1 MKRDIIGDIFL
12 GGVLLSL
19 LFIFSFPVYFEW
31 NGVVARPIELNERLM
46 GVCYLMAWILVA
58 VWACWKKKVWVVVG
72 AASFG
77 LLAYLPKW
85 FLPMVDEK
93 ILKEGSSM
101 VDSFLSMLLN
111 RIYELIHAPFV
122 GTVGL
127 LGEDTAKKLP
137 EVLFPAIVIAYILVQ
152 IIRYY
157 RNAYITEK
165 KQMHDWAHF
174 RKNTEARMAT
184 AAAAAAAAE
193 QPSAPLPL
201 GTVVLN
207 EKAEVAEATFPGREV
222 APSAV
227 DDKTAVA
234 NLNDPGTIR
243 RVSADTMKV
252 PPIPAPSD
260 TIRLGDGDTKAVEL
274 PARASTSVRED
285 DGDTKAIELP
295 ARAPTSAQAE
305 DGDTK
310 AIELP
315 AHAPTSAPVEDGDT
329 KAIELPAHAPTSVPA
344 DDDATKPIILAA
356 HAPTSKDM
364 TEPAPAETPKAE
376 TPTTPPEDVLD
387 FPDVRGE
394 AEKIDVFG
402 DDDLD

>member
-19 LFIFSFPVYFEW
+19 LFVFSFPVYFAW
-31 NGVVARPIELNERLM
+31 DGVVTRPIGLNERLM
-46 GVCYLMAWILVA
+46 GVCYLLAWIQVA
-58 VWACWKKKVWVVVG
+58 IWACWKKKVWVVIG
-72 AASFG
+72 SATFG

-101 VDSFLSMLLN
+101 VDSFFSMLLN

-127 LGEDTAKKLP
+127 LGEETAKKLP
-137 EVLFPAIVIAYILVQ
+137 EVLFPAIVIAYVLVQ
-152 IIRYY
+152 IIRFY
-157 RNAYITEK
+157 RNAYLAEK

-222 APSAV
+222 ATSAV

-234 NLNDPGTIR
+234 NLNDPGVVR
-243 RVSADTMKV
+243 RVSADTMRV
-252 PPIPAPSD
+252 EPLPAPSD
-260 TIRLGDGDTKAVEL
+260 TIRLGDGDTKPMEL
-274 PARASTSVRED
+274 PERAPTGAPAE

-295 ARAPTSAQAE
+295 ARAPTSNPVE

-315 AHAPTSAPVEDGDT
+315 AHAPTSAPAE
-329 KAIELPAHAPTSVPA
+329 E
-344 DDDATKPIILAA
+344 DATKPIILAA
-356 HAPTSKDM
+356 HALTSKEV

-376 TPTTPPEDVLD
+376 TQTTPPEDVLD